1 MDQDVYND
9 LPGKTALKEA
19 FVDAVAGIAA
29 LFRVS
34 EPLIQKVAPDME
46 HYWDPDSEYGTN
58 VRFPLIQPL
67 KEAMDGDDDIVV
79 IAHSLGAMI
88 SYDTFWKFCRIGEYR
103 PNYTDKKIDLF
114 ITIGSPLADE
124 TVKRNLKGAHLRDG
138 RKYPSNI
145 SRWVNIAAEDDYI
158 SHDET
163 TADDYKAMVPD
174 LVSSIDDHRIYNLAV
189 RNGKSNPHH
198 GVGYLIHPT
207 LSKIVADWL

>member
-1 MDQDVYND
+1 MDADSASRIVTLDELKARPRTDLLDQDVYND
-9 LPGKTALKEA
+9 LPGKTALKDA
-19 FVDAVAGIAA
+19 IVDAVAGIAA

-34 EPLIQKVAPDME
+34 QPLIQKVAPDME

-58 VRFPLIQPL
+58 VRFPMIQPL
-67 KEAMDGDDDIVV
+67 KDAMDGGDDIVV

-145 SRWVNIAAEDDYI
+145 SRWVP
-158 SHDET
+158 SKST
-163 TADDYKAMVPD
+163 WGVPNHIFWHS
-174 LVSSIDDHRIYNLAV
+174 LN
-189 RNGKSNPHH
+189 
-198 GVGYLIHPT
+198 
-207 LSKIVADWL
+207 